1 MDPQQPKPRPESSEP
16 PPTAGE
22 FYGTQAPAEID
33 DGACEPEP
41 ALQRLGPSPFP
52 RGFPVLGLLA
62 TMYEHVAAHAR
73 RRVRGGADQ
82 ER

>member
-1 MDPQQPKPRPESSEP
+1 MGQQQDNPPQERQQPSMS
-16 PPTAGE
+16 AGE
-22 FYGTQAPAEID
+22 FYGTQPPAEID
-33 DGACEPEP
+33 DGDAGAEP

-73 RRVRGGADQ
+73 RRVKGPPDSAP
-82 ER
+82 